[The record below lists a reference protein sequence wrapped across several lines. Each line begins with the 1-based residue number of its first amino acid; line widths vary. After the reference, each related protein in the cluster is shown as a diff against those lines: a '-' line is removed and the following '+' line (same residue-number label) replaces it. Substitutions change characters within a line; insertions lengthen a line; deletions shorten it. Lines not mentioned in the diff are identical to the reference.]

1 MMHRAPIKCFHLR
14 EQLKSEVCYIQKTR
28 TMDLSKDLHPSTAVL
43 RFMIVMMD
51 YLGLMNYAFVDFSAG
66 NE

>member
-1 MMHRAPIKCFHLR
+1 
-14 EQLKSEVCYIQKTR
+14 
-28 TMDLSKDLHPSTAVL
+28 MDLSKDLHPSTAVL